1 MNLIIAIDINGGI
14 GLNGKLPW
22 NIKEDLQIF
31 KEKTMG
37 GDIIVGYNTNI
48 GSNLTEK
55 LKGRRVH
62 VIHNL
67 QELIQTLEDLEE
79 TPTGLQNVW
88 ICGGKF
94 VYEKVLTHY
103 YHKVKQIHISIIKES
118 YKVDTKINL
127 ESLRLNDWVII
138 GPGGFKEYKNFNHY
152 VLEKTNGSWENHC
165 DRQYLKLLH
174 KVLTKGNTRE
184 TRNSVTISSFCN
196 HLSFDMNLGFPLLTT
211 KKMFWKGILEEFIFF
226 IKGETNSKLLENKGI
241 NIWKK
246 NTSRNFL
253 DSLGFYDREEGIM
266 GPMYGYQWRFFN
278 AKYNESTGRPVNS
291 FSGIDQLI
299 NVIKEIKT
307 NPTSRRILMTDY
319 NPEQVSQGVLP
330 PCHSIIIQFY
340 VNDQRLD
347 MFCYNRS
354 SDLFLGL
361 PFNIASSALLLHLV
375 AKITELI
382 PGMLHMSL
390 GDCHIYDS
398 HLEVVKQQLSL
409 LRIPYKLPV
418 LHIDLPETNNLN
430 DLNTYNFKLS
440 NYSSHSVLK
449 SDMVE

>member
-22 NIKEDLQIF
+22 NIKEELQIF

-37 GDIIVGYNTNI
+37 GDIIVGYNTSN

-67 QELIQTLEDLEE
+67 QELKDTIQKLEE
-79 TPTGLQNVW
+79 TQNLQNVW

-94 VYEKVLTHY
+94 VYEKVLTY
-103 YHKVKQIHISIIKES
+103 YHDKVKQIHISIIKES

-127 ESLRLNDWVII
+127 DLLLNDWVII
-138 GPGGFKEYKNFNHY
+138 GSEGFKEYKNFNHY
-152 VLEKTNGSWENHC
+152 VLEKTEGSENHC
-165 DRQYLKLLH
+165 DKQYLKLLY
-174 KVLTKGNTRE
+174 KVLTRGNTRK
-184 TRNSVTISSFCN
+184 TRNSITISSFCN

-226 IKGETNSKLLENKGI
+226 IKGETNSKLLEDRGI
-241 NIWKK
+241 KIWKK

-278 AKYNESTGRPVNS
+278 AKYDESTGKPINS
-291 FSGIDQLI
+291 FSGIDQLT
-299 NVIKEIKT
+299 NVINEIKT

-340 VNDQRLD
+340 VNSQKLD

-375 AKITELI
+375 AKITGLI

-398 HLEVVKQQLSL
+398 HLEVVKEQLSL

-418 LHIDLPETNNLN
+418 LHIDLPKTNNPIE
-430 DLNTYNFKLS
+430 DLNTSNFELS
-440 NYSSHSVLK
+440 SYGSHSVLR
-449 SDMVE
+449 SDMIE